1 MKNDTVRFTLW
12 HTPLDQRATA
22 GGGSCLWVQQ
32 PVYLSFDSHPV
43 ARSLNW
49 MTDEP
54 VKLVEALVFSMGH
67 QVTEDFVTLVEALTF
82 SMAAHLADTFSF
94 TESFVPTLTLFR
106 TFTGD
111 SITLG
116 NEQVRFHF
124 YPGEMVETVTLN
136 ELFSI
141 HYTLRI
147 NETIK
152 IVEIFSNGK
161 SQTFDDSFRV
171 VEHGLL
177 VSQNYFDTNTYFATD
192 YFGES
197 RTW

>member
-12 HTPLDQRATA
+12 HTPLDLRVTA

-32 PVYLSFDSHPV
+32 PVYLSFDAHPV

-49 MTDEP
+49 MLDEP
-54 VKLVEALVFSMGH
+54 IKLVEALQFAMQYHITDS
-67 QVTEDFVTLVEALTF
+67 VTLVEALSFATGRAF
-82 SMAAHLADTFSF
+82 AETISF
-94 TESFVPTLTLFR
+94 TESFAPQLTVFR
-106 TFTGD
+106 TFD
-111 SITLG
+111 EIVKLV
-116 NEQVRFHF
+116 ELYAMKFHAA
-124 YPGEMVETVTLN
+124 PVESVKLIETFAIRYGLN
-136 ELFSI
+136 IS
-141 HYTLRI
+141 
-147 NETIK
+147 ETIK
-152 IVEIFSNGK
+152 ISEIFSNGK
-161 SQTFDDSFRV
+161 SESFDDGLHV